1 MLFFYFFNTKFILL
15 VQSGFYFDFFLKKVG
30 EIFLKN
36 VFIYS
41 ALFFGEKYIIEVLTK
56 KIIDNYIFFNNSN
69 LYLSSLSHY
78 NFFNITIFII
88 FYFVFV
94 LLTSFL
100 IF

>member
-1 MLFFYFFNTKFILL
+1 

>member
-1 MLFFYFFNTKFILL
+1 M
-15 VQSGFYFDFFLKKVG
+15 QSGFYFDFFLKKVG

-94 LLTSFL
+94 LLISFL

>member
-1 MLFFYFFNTKFILL
+1 M
-15 VQSGFYFDFFLKKVG
+15 QSGFYFDFFLKKVG

-78 NFFNITIFII
+78 NFFNITISII
-88 FYFVFV
+88 FYFIFV

>member
-1 MLFFYFFNTKFILL
+1 M
-15 VQSGFYFDFFLKKVG
+15 QSGFYFDFFLKKVG

>member
-1 MLFFYFFNTKFILL
+1 

-94 LLTSFL
+94 LLISFL